1 MGNRQP
7 RGCVQLMILTR
18 SFLIDITLVAIASFT
33 LVCVGWEARSASSQ
47 SMPRSSKFV
56 VEHRQTDGTQTSYL
70 ITERTQDVDQIREE
84 LVQRLIG
91 RPDSQV
97 ALVQW
102 YRETAEFY
110 AAADQMRIAAET
122 LKREAE
128 SSVFQTVSARQNVQ
142 SPPDELGDRNS
153 QWLDF
158 WKQRHDKADSWLAAY
173 AHSRLARAEALR
185 GSLSI
190 SRSRQWI
197 PSTKTYQ
204 LAVMISLCVTMIGV
218 LWRAA
223 CPSRSLKSQHLSWAN
238 DQCGAISES
247 PAAMRFRESWVRVKQ
262 PFNVKLRHATGWSLV
277 LSGVTACLVAVWCG

>member
-1 MGNRQP
+1 
-7 RGCVQLMILTR
+7 VQLKILTR

-33 LVCVGWEARSASSQ
+33 LACVLWEARSASSQ
-47 SMPRSSKFV
+47 SMPSSTKFI
-56 VEHRQTDGTQTSYL
+56 VEHRQADGTRSTYL
-70 ITERTQDVDQIREE
+70 ITESTPDVDQVREE

-110 AAADQMRIAAET
+110 VAATQLRIAAET
-122 LKREAE
+122 LKPEGEA
-128 SSVFQTVSARQNVQ
+128 SVFKSVSARQNLQ
-142 SPPDELGDRNS
+142 SPPDEQGARNS

-158 WKQRHDKADSWLAAY
+158 WMQRQVKADSWLATY
-173 AHSRLARAEALR
+173 TQSRLTRAEALR

-197 PSTKTYQ
+197 PSTEACQ
-204 LAVMISLCVTMIGV
+204 VALVLSLCVAMLGS
-218 LWRAA
+218 LWRVV
-223 CPSRSLKSQHLSWAN
+223 CPARSLKSQNLAWSNSRSVAV
-238 DQCGAISES
+238 SES

-277 LSGVTACLVAVWCG
+277 LSGVAACLVAVWCG